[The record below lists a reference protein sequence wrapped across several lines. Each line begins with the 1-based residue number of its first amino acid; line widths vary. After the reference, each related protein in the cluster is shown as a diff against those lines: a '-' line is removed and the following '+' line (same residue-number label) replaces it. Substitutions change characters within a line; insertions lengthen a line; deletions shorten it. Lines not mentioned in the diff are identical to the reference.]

1 MNKYTIYTDGSSRGN
16 PGPGGWAAIIVE
28 SPESK
33 VESQNKGT
41 KNRSAI
47 IREIGGREEY
57 TTNNRME
64 LKAAIEGLKAVPVGS
79 KIDLVADSE
88 YVVKGMTLWIKGWLA
103 KNWRTAARKPVLNQD
118 LWQEL
123 LRAAE
128 GKEIQWKVVLGHSGI
143 EHNERADVIATSF
156 ADNAPIEFR

>member
-1 MNKYTIYTDGSSRGN
+1 
-16 PGPGGWAAIIVE
+16 
-28 SPESK
+28 
-33 VESQNKGT
+33 
-41 KNRSAI
+41 
-47 IREIGGREEY
+47 
-57 TTNNRME
+57 
-64 LKAAIEGLKAVPVGS
+64 VPVGS